1 MTIPQQ
7 GSISLDS
14 LPVGCVE
21 EGVSVGAPC
30 ARERRRWWGRRGS
43 VMNVRHVDRL

>member
-30 ARERRRWWGRRGS
+30 ARERRRWWGAAWISDERATCG
-43 VMNVRHVDRL
+43 